1 MEGPSIDSSSIKSW
15 IYPTNYP
22 VRNYQVDIS
31 QQALFTNT
39 LVCLPTGLGKTLIAA
54 VVIYNYYR
62 WFPTGKI
69 IFMAPTRPLVNQ
81 QMAAC
86 IDIMHI
92 PSEHVTHLEG
102 SISADKRGALWKEH
116 RVIFCTPQTAVNDL
130 TSTRFNPRSIVCVVI
145 DEAHKATG
153 SYAYATFMEEIWR
166 IHQQFRVLALSATP
180 GTDIK
185 KIENVVQN
193 LRISHIEIR
202 TEDDPDVTPYVHE
215 KQIEI
220 IKCDEAII
228 PFPQQIKEEINNLL
242 SKPLRDFSSNKLI
255 FSTQPSNFN
264 RFVLN
269 QVEEDI
275 KSIIQDRSVN
285 AQTEKQLKDSLSL
298 AKILVEC
305 KTIFQEEE
313 AVGLVSFFDQKIRTI
328 RLASECIYQ
337 QLLRLHD
344 LAKKAASRSGAK
356 SLERRQP
363 KIKKLKEVLVQHF
376 QEYSSR
382 GETTRVLIFVH
393 LRASVLE
400 VKKELTG
407 MTGIRPREFIGQG
420 STKVSSTASSSSSS
434 NGETIGLTQAE
445 QAQILKQFHSGEYNV
460 LIATSI
466 AEEGLDIAEVDL
478 IVLLDSVASPT
489 RLVQRCGRTGR
500 KRAGRIVLITAP
512 SSSATSSTGQPPQ
525 GEDEDKL
532 QQSYKSIRAL
542 NDLLK
547 RASKTLRL
555 WSRSPRMIPDNI
567 ATPNI
572 LYAAMKRDG
581 MEVAPS
587 SSTAPITNYF
597 SALSKGDGEVRNEK
611 ESITNKKDIVE
622 EEDLFAFDF
631 GEVSTRQTKP
641 ISAFF
646 SHHDT
651 QSSTQLS
658 SKSDKSKEI
667 RKYAEIIDITMSQ
680 PAIEE
685 VKLPPLREGKE
696 EKFSVTSH
704 RKSGLRSSFFELED
718 DDIED
723 WEPFSLKTV
732 SPKKS
737 SASKLKPNKKESPVI
752 SSAVPSSSSNAK
764 GVIGKEFSTKFP
776 ENQISKKRCSFSS
789 VSDIKTRKLKNMICS
804 CTKEDDFFQ
813 AIDDLCENE
822 PFPKN
827 KEDNKTKKISYDWRN
842 EETEP
847 FIQSHNFLDE
857 VAPEPQI
864 SSSSKTPL
872 KRYSPLPQNSSE
884 DWLNDSMMTADY
896 LHSSMNAKPPKP
908 NKGAPKVSI
917 KKLKDVNEKKN
928 QDDKFKAGKV
938 GTELDYYWQEQEKE
952 QNLVS
957 SSELMCC
964 ICLDVGNRDKSR
976 NAIHSSE
983 EDEINSDSCS
993 ESDNSPI
1000 VTCAG
1005 SCKQCFHP
1013 DCYGI
1018 EEDEDKE
1025 EEFDEESKER
1035 NIITCEYCQYQQ
1047 KNKFAPK
1054 RSCVLCFQS
1063 SGLLKLST
1071 CKQWFHPICVLFTA
1085 ELTLTDD
1092 GRANNL
1098 SRLNPERN
1106 PLLCMICRQ
1115 RGGAVVQ
1122 CKYDDCM
1129 EAFHPYC
1136 LFNKQNGQMIVWK
1149 RKNEIRYDLF
1159 CMEHLNTIPSKHLIV
1174 SSLLPIK
1181 AKKSKSSKNHI
1192 TDNEIN
1198 NEVDT
1203 PEQQFTPVKS
1213 KELMSLTQMELLDT
1227 DEKEKQ
1233 SSLPLSRLLLPR
1245 RINKK
1250 DGEKKRLKRNNED
1263 QHRTDKDAE
1272 RQHLKLLAAARE
1284 NNLYSKKFYNKHV
1297 KKCFDLEAE
1306 EGLASSEDEEREKVK
1321 KLAKRLLDDEA
1332 EVDDEEEDNSD
1343 HSSDVLSGDFINN
1356 GPYTQP
1362 SPHRNRDEYAMYL
1375 NVDRMYYEKKSPQ
1388 MPHDS
1393 AEIVTSVADL
1403 VLRKNHKMYYQ
1414 TNQNVYSLENTP
1426 NLLESKKRGR
1436 NGGDLVH
1443 SNTWQTEEHGRKR
1456 RKRGDRWSDSE
1467 GSDVGSEVN
1476 EEENLDRYDD
1486 SFVVDDDVIIY
1497 DTDYRESQDREEEE
1511 EEGKERQVDEEEE
1524 HSDSDRHFAPVPP
1537 EQRAPSSSVEVSSR
1551 YSNLPSSTFPPQ
1563 ALLVTRKALP
1573 ITMKSNPNQVMERYQ
1588 AETNTASTNRI
1599 VNIEPTENDSRLDPS
1614 EPQSNGHTGKRVLSC
1629 SSRVLKVNS
1638 LKPMKSIEKEDEE
1651 KNNFESEKE
1660 KESSIVVVRSD
1671 RSSGPSRLHS
1681 ERSGHNT
1688 VGMKRVFREVEIEEN
1703 D

>member
-1 MEGPSIDSSSIKSW
+1 M
-15 IYPTNYP
+15 
-22 VRNYQVDIS
+22 
-31 QQALFTNT
+31 
-39 LVCLPTGLGKTLIAA
+39 
-54 VVIYNYYR
+54 
-62 WFPTGKI
+62 
-69 IFMAPTRPLVNQ
+69 
-81 QMAAC
+81 
-86 IDIMHI
+86 
-92 PSEHVTHLEG
+92 
-102 SISADKRGALWKEH
+102 
-116 RVIFCTPQTAVNDL
+116 
-130 TSTRFNPRSIVCVVI
+130 
-145 DEAHKATG
+145 
-153 SYAYATFMEEIWR
+153 
-166 IHQQFRVLALSATP
+166 
-180 GTDIK
+180 
-185 KIENVVQN
+185 
-193 LRISHIEIR
+193 
-202 TEDDPDVTPYVHE
+202 
-215 KQIEI
+215 
-220 IKCDEAII
+220 
-228 PFPQQIKEEINNLL
+228 
-242 SKPLRDFSSNKLI
+242 
-255 FSTQPSNFN
+255 
-264 RFVLN
+264 
-269 QVEEDI
+269 
-275 KSIIQDRSVN
+275 
-285 AQTEKQLKDSLSL
+285 KDSLSL

-305 KTIFQEEE
+305 KTIFQEDE

-337 QLLRLHD
+337 QLLKLHD

-363 KIKKLKEVLVQHF
+363 KIKKLKELLVEHF

-512 SSSATSSTGQPPQ
+512 SSSATSSTGQPLQ
-525 GEDEDKL
+525 GDDEDKL

-587 SSTAPITNYF
+587 STTVPITNYF
-597 SALSKGDGEVRNEK
+597 SALSKGDGEVTNGK
-611 ESITNKKDIVE
+611 DNITNKDGVE

-631 GEVSTRQTKP
+631 GEVSTRQAKP
-641 ISAFF
+641 ITAFF
-646 SHHDT
+646 SHNDT

-680 PAIEE
+680 PTIEE
-685 VKLPPLREGKE
+685 VKLPPLPQGKD

-704 RKSGLRSSFFELED
+704 RKRGLRSTFFELDD

-723 WEPFSLKTV
+723 WEPFSLKTG

-737 SASKLKPNKKESPVI
+737 SASKLKTNKKESPVI
-752 SSAVPSSSSNAK
+752 SSAVPSSSSNLK
-764 GVIGKEFSTKFP
+764 GAYGKELSSKLSD
-776 ENQISKKRCSFSS
+776 NQTSKKRWSFSS
-789 VSDIKTRKLKNMICS
+789 ISDIKARKIKNMIYS

-813 AIDDLCENE
+813 VIDDLCEKE
-822 PFPKN
+822 PASNK
-827 KEDNKTKKISYDWRN
+827 KEDNKTKDASYDWRN
-842 EETEP
+842 EQTES
-847 FIQSHNFLDE
+847 FIEIHNFLDNN
-857 VAPEPQI
+857 APDPQI

-872 KRYSPLPQNSSE
+872 KRYSPPLQNSSE
-884 DWLNDSMMTADY
+884 DWLNDSMMTADNIR
-896 LHSSMNAKPPKP
+896 SSMNATKPPKP
-908 NKGAPKVSI
+908 NKEAKVSI
-917 KKLKDVNEKKN
+917 RKLKEVNEKRNRDHKVIA
-928 QDDKFKAGKV
+928 DKVDTQSDF
-938 GTELDYYWQEQEKE
+938 YWQEPVKVT
-952 QNLVS
+952 NLVRTNQS
-957 SSELMCC
+957 NELICC

-983 EDEINSDSCS
+983 EEEENSDSCS
-993 ESDNSPI
+993 ESENSPI

-1018 EEDEDKE
+1018 GEDDDKE
-1025 EEFDEESKER
+1025 EEFDEDSKQG

-1136 LFNKQNGQMIVWK
+1136 LFNKRNGQMIVWK
-1149 RKNEIRYDLF
+1149 RKNEIRYDLY
-1159 CMEHLNTIPSKHLIV
+1159 CMEHLNSIPSKHLMV

-1181 AKKSKSSKNHI
+1181 AKKSKSHI
-1192 TDNEIN
+1192 VDSEI
-1198 NEVDT
+1198 DT
-1203 PEQQFTPVKS
+1203 PEQQFTPIKS
-1213 KELMSLTQMELLDT
+1213 KELISLTQMELLDT

-1233 SSLPLSRLLLPR
+1233 SSLSLSHLLLPR

-1272 RQHLKLLAAARE
+1272 RQRLKLLAGARE
-1284 NNLYSKKFYNKHV
+1284 KNIYSKKFYNKHV

-1306 EGLASSEDEEREKVK
+1306 EGLASSEDEEREKVR
-1321 KLAKRLLDDEA
+1321 KLAKRLVDDEA

-1343 HSSDVLSGDFINN
+1343 HSSDALSGDFINN

-1436 NGGDLVH
+1436 NGGETVH
-1443 SNTWQTEEHGRKR
+1443 SNTWLNEEHGRKR

-1467 GSDVGSEVN
+1467 ASDVGSEAN
-1476 EEENLDRYDD
+1476 EEENLDQYDD

-1511 EEGKERQVDEEEE
+1511 EEGKVRQVDEEEE
-1524 HSDSDRHFAPVPP
+1524 HSVSADDLPLTQRHFAPVPP
-1537 EQRAPSSSVEVSSR
+1537 EQHPLSSSAAVSSR
-1551 YSNLPSSTFPPQ
+1551 YSNLPNGASPPQ
-1563 ALLVTRKALP
+1563 ALVAPRKALP
-1573 ITMKSNPNQVMERYQ
+1573 ITIKSNLNQVMERYQ
-1588 AETNTASTNRI
+1588 AEANTASTNRVI
-1599 VNIEPTENDSRLDPS
+1599 NVEQTENEPRLEPS
-1614 EPQSNGHTGKRVLSC
+1614 EPHSNGHTGKRVLSC

-1651 KNNFESEKE
+1651 KHNLENDKE
-1660 KESSIVVVRSD
+1660 KESSIVVIRNE
-1671 RSSGPSRLHS
+1671 RSSVTSRLHS
-1681 ERSGHNT
+1681 ERSGHNI
-1688 VGMKRVFREVEIEEN
+1688 VGLKRGFREVEIEEN